1 MKTTS
6 TWRKTSTANILMPQ
20 SIPILRKTESQQSL
34 SDPDE
39 RERLPYD
46 EQENRQSHLESAKLR
61 GGTVT
66 MSPQPHQI
74 SSIFQTN
81 QTLVAVWNT
90 SHKHKQTP
98 KLFPLFT
105 DCFV

>member
-20 SIPILRKTESQQSL
+20 NTPILRETGSQQSL
-34 SDPDE
+34 SDPDR

-66 MSPQPHQI
+66 MSPQPHQF
-74 SSIFQTN
+74 SLFSKPAKHQQHSDSKRTSIPMIYRRQFRSQ
-81 QTLVAVWNT
+81 
-90 SHKHKQTP
+90 
-98 KLFPLFT
+98 
-105 DCFV
+105 